1 VQNPDEEGIGNFIIM
16 LFRKF
21 IFLIEVLFILLAIS
35 LPVYAED
42 NSGGGIYYVVGFL
55 VLFIVIVWSSA
66 AKQAARLA
74 AEKAVMIRDTNAKQ
88 AARLAAEKA
97 RKIIEKAETAYQ
109 SYLAQL
115 KADPT
120 NSDLRQKTL
129 EQGRYYSNLARDSKG
144 VTIFDEMALMN
155 DINAVCGG
163 TTNITGATT
172 SASTPIT
179 SLSIEERLAKL
190 SNLRAKGLIDEQE
203 YDTRRKKILDE
214 I

>member
-1 VQNPDEEGIGNFIIM
+1 MQNPDEEGIGNFIIM

-74 AEKAVMIRDTNAKQ
+74 AEKA
-88 AARLAAEKA
+88 

-109 SYLAQL
+109 SSLAQL

-163 TTNITGATT
+163 TTNITGAIT